1 MGRKIAHLLTIK
13 EKINRMKFIVSNTRV
28 SLTESKKP
36 CQEAKETD
44 LTPLDIRDVKSL
56 DEAKGKIW
64 YKDWIKEGENHRE
77 ENGMVVSDKK
87 AKVKQWIVDLNTLDE
102 LLAFQGKYGDILVSD
117 SSPYKEAKHEIII
130 QRTEEK

>member
-1 MGRKIAHLLTIK
+1 
-13 EKINRMKFIVSNTRV
+13 MKFIVSKTRV

-36 CQEAKETD
+36 CSEAREAD

-87 AKVKQWIVDLNTLDE
+87 VKVKQWIVDFKTLDD
-102 LLAFQGKYGDILVSD
+102 LLAFQGKYGDILISD
-117 SSPYKEAKHEIII
+117 SSPYKEASHEIII
-130 QRTEEK
+130 QKNEEK